1 MASHPPAPGGFV
13 TPNLSAIE
21 DAIRPVT
28 FPISKRDLLD
38 QLADEDTVMLN
49 GRNLDLRTLVKD
61 LQDDYFDDEDE
72 FRSAL
77 ESEYGA
83 IARREAEALPP
94 DTPPTG
100 FPDEVRG
107 REAGG
112 ADKPSLPD
120 DNA

>member
-1 MASHPPAPGGFV
+1 MVSHPPAPGGFV

-21 DAIRPVT
+21 EAIRPVT

-38 QLADEDTVMLN
+38 QLADEDTVVLN

-61 LQDDYFDDEDE
+61 LHDDFFDNEDE

-83 IARREAEALPP
+83 LAGRDAEVLIVDA
-94 DTPPTG
+94 PPTG
-100 FPDEVRG
+100 FPEDVG
-107 REAGG
+107 LHTPG
-112 ADKPSLPD
+112 AEDQPALPR